1 MTIIKF
7 PEEKTLLDRMQG
19 MCNDIEYMYNSL
31 QRTYEIQEKI
41 EDQVGNLEDEFNGLL
56 KRYVEMVGA
65 ENVPVRFLEFSTN
78 VEVKIDEEGNFQIL
92 YIGEEDEQP
101 SSEA

>member
-41 EDQVGNLEDEFNGLL
+41 EDQVGNLEEEFNGLL

-92 YIGEEDEQP
+92 YIEEEDEQP

>member
-41 EDQVGNLEDEFNGLL
+41 EDQVGNLEDEFNALL
-56 KRYVEMVGA
+56 KRYVEMVGVD
-65 ENVPVRFLEFSTN
+65 NVPVRFLEFSTN
-78 VEVKIDEEGNFQIL
+78 VEVRIDEEGNFQIL